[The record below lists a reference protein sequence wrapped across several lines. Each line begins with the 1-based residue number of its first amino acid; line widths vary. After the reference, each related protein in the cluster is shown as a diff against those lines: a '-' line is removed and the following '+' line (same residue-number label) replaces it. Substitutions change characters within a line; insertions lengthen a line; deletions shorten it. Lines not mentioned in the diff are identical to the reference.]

1 MTDLDLADAVYG
13 NTSFRIDTEPEPD
26 LDEPQTEEAHPIT
39 IVLDTLVKT
48 SDSYLKSK
56 KKPQPNRDAYTN
68 LARPNLDEAFKQL
81 IPVESDAELN
91 PYILLLM
98 GLGGMAL
105 VYAPLIIDIVDKKLN
120 EEKPKKRQLP
130 QPPAPAPQP
139 TPEPDPEPQT
149 FKPISIPDE
158 DEQPATINRYLTADI
173 AGKWQDRI
181 SQFEE

>member
-1 MTDLDLADAVYG
+1 
-13 NTSFRIDTEPEPD
+13 
-26 LDEPQTEEAHPIT
+26 
-39 IVLDTLVKT
+39 
-48 SDSYLKSK
+48 
-56 KKPQPNRDAYTN
+56 
-68 LARPNLDEAFKQL
+68 
-81 IPVESDAELN
+81 
-91 PYILLLM
+91 M

-130 QPPAPAPQP
+130 PPPAPAPQP

-181 SQFEE
+181 NQFEE